1 MRSKSKIIGLLLVA
15 VLISGQGYYFT
26 TIYPRYKI
34 AIREF
39 NNEITSKEQLLM
51 DMEMGLKTL
60 PQMAQNLENTK
71 LEVVALLKRMPPY
84 TSVAKDLS
92 DMMRVL
98 ETSNFTNAQIEQ
110 GEMIDH
116 LYEEHKFIERQYTLS
131 YTAPFSDS
139 KAFVENLNSAYQLIN
154 ILEFTTDNAP
164 QVDEES
170 KAAYKLLYGEKFS
183 ELVESHITFS
193 LFVNTE
199 SEGKEAYDPAVNILV
214 NTENALVNLENLIQ
228 EEGLSLSNDNEEIAL
243 EIPKR
248 NNETVFKW
256 QIKDPF
262 TSGDNY
268 RFIGPSVAKEEVYL
282 GMESKEEIDMTLTLK
297 EEDYRLLIEDQSG
310 KSKEIE
316 VQAKVKAPVLQI
328 TSEMTEQ
335 FSVPTV
341 HMHIDNQTEEV
352 VIVDIEGAM
361 QGNLHIYNE
370 KDEEVNRGGV
380 SGKLIVR

>member
-60 PQMAQNLENTK
+60 PQMAQNLESTK

-154 ILEFTTDNAP
+154 ILEFTTDNSP